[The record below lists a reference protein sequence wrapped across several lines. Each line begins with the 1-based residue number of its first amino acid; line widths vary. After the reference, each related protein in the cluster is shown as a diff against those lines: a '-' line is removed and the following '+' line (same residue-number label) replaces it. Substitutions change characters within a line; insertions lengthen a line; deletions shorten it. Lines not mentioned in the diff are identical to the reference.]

1 MTIILSL
8 AIVIALC
15 SAGNININSSGSISA
30 DTLEDYEKSTGAEKR
45 QIETKIIENIFNNL
59 GRTEDIPLAST
70 SELTITYGDVVGDSG
85 EDAIFTVRI
94 GPKHTTVVVY
104 EKINNEYQYRGLVDN
119 FFVIHELEVVT
130 VDEKEKDFIM
140 IREHV
145 NQMVGAYEESIFL
158 RSYKWDE
165 ASQKFQLV
173 LTIQERYRAYWNELW
188 DNNKPKEESHWL
200 SVNQEGKVTRRNN
213 KYDRLYFKAIQRY
226 LMSKQT
232 NAINKPEEEDF
243 EETKRR
249 EISKVYYWSEE
260 WKNYLIGEGTQIS
273 TGDKVGIIE
282 DMSEEAASLIEDDQR
297 YRIKK
302 TDGTIQFVDK
312 KDIKKN
318 EVLTK

>member
-15 SAGNININSSGSISA
+15 SAGNININSSGSINA
-30 DTLEDYEKSTGAEKR
+30 DILEDYEKSTGAEKR

-85 EDAIFTVRI
+85 KDAIFTVRI

-104 EKINNEYQYRGLVDN
+104 EKVNNEYKYKGLVDN
-119 FFVIHELEVVT
+119 FFVVQELEVVT

-145 NQMVGAYEESIFL
+145 NQMVGAYEESVFL

-173 LTIQERYRAYWNELW
+173 LTIQEKYRAYWNELW

-200 SVNQEGKVTRRNN
+200 AVKQDGVVTRKNN
-213 KYDRLYFKAIQRY
+213 RYDRLYFKADQRY
-226 LMSKQT
+226 LSSKQT
-232 NAINKPEEEDF
+232 NQINKPEEENF
-243 EETKRR
+243 EEVKRKQ
-249 EISKVYYWSEE
+249 ISKVYYWSED
-260 WKNYLIGEGTQIS
+260 WKNYLIGEGTQTS

-282 DMSEEAASLIEDDQR
+282 DMSEEASSLIEDDQR

-302 TDGTIQFVDK
+302 TDGTIEFADK
-312 KDIKKN
+312 NDVKKTN
-318 EVLTK
+318 